1 MGLLAN
7 LKLRRKLLIAL
18 APLAI
23 MVIVAGVYSSIQSK
37 RIDTWYSDLIDMEVQ
52 GLQSVSEARSQ
63 TNRFGM
69 FLYEL
74 VAETDPARRPAI
86 DAELDKTRADY
97 ESVIVE
103 ALQKV
108 PQRADEIKAAAALFG
123 LLQNENGYERC
134 EGPGDRRRGGKT

>member
-23 MVIVAGVYSSIQSK
+23 MVIVAGVYSSIQRK

-52 GLQSVSEARSQ
+52 GLRSVSEARSH

-69 FLYEL
+69 FLFEL
-74 VAETDPARRPAI
+74 VAGRTPQGGRPSTQKWIKPAPTTSR
-86 DAELDKTRADY
+86 
-97 ESVIVE
+97 
-103 ALQKV
+103 
-108 PQRADEIKAAAALFG
+108 
-123 LLQNENGYERC
+123 
-134 EGPGDRRRGGKT
+134 